1 MSGNHS
7 QTLLDRGQV
16 TKTAVGCNRNRLRY
30 WAISDDHASCMAT
43 GLVQKNSNQLS
54 GYEFA
59 SVLAMLK
66 IGSLV
71 KELLGASIC
80 LITCYCHSFL
90 FIPLG
95 RHLDPLNDVLADPLM

>member
-1 MSGNHS
+1 MRCG
-7 QTLLDRGQV
+7 
-16 TKTAVGCNRNRLRY
+16 
-30 WAISDDHASCMAT
+30 AISDDHASYMAT

-71 KELLGASIC
+71 KELLGENIC
-80 LITCYCHSFL
+80 VITCYFHSFL

-95 RHLDPLNDVLADPLM
+95 RHSDPLNDALADPLI